1 MNPSHPNYSAPV
13 AVHNQTA
20 AIPGPGYAPGY
31 GSGQHSM
38 QGFGGDQF
46 SDEEVIDLR
55 QYWRTLMRYRWGIVG
70 FSFVVTVLTVL
81 ILFSMKP
88 VYRATATLLIENQNA
103 NVVSI
108 EEVYGLE
115 STNQEY
121 FLTQFEILKSRSL
134 AENVIRTLN
143 LQAHPEFQEEEG
155 FDWKGLLPFEL
166 PSSNAVPSESA
177 QFNQFVDAFIERIAI
192 SPVRKTQLAKVS
204 FEANDAQLAAEV
216 ANALGQAYIESG
228 LEAKLEVTVQASSWL
243 NDRMGSIKAEL
254 NQAER
259 ALQQYKD
266 REGLVGKL
274 GGTDIASK
282 EIDLVADKLSDAR
295 NNRLALEGVYQQIRT
310 AGINNSEGL
319 QRISGVLRDKS
330 VQNYKESLL
339 EVDLKRSELAKR
351 YGHKHPKMIAVEA
364 ELLKAQRA
372 LDIQVVSVAKGIE
385 SDYRAALASEKSL
398 NTALSGTKG
407 NLQDL
412 SRKEFKL
419 RELSQTVET
428 KRAIY
433 NTFLQRINET
443 SATGDLN
450 SANARIIDPAV
461 VPVLPAKPKKSLIA
475 ALAMVVSGMFAVM
488 CAFLLE
494 ALNNT
499 IKTTEDIEQ
508 KLQSTMLGLL
518 PLIKAKGKDKAIKS
532 YRAFVDDE
540 DHGFTEAVRTIR
552 TGIVLSSLDS
562 PQKTLSVTS
571 TVPSEGKTSTSIS
584 LACALAQMENTLL
597 IDADMRRPS
606 VGRVLGLDRSK
617 PGLSG
622 LVAGTADLADC
633 IQHYEEGGVDVMLAG
648 LIPPNPLELLSSKR
662 FAQALQ
668 VLEDKYDRIVI
679 DLPPCQAVSDALAIA
694 PLVGAMVYVVKA
706 DATSATQV
714 KSGLKRLR
722 DINAPLVGIVLN
734 QVDLEKSTRYYG
746 ADYYSGYYDSYG
758 YASESAKADKKS
770 KDKAQKVRAA

>member
-1 MNPSHPNYSAPV
+1 MNPSHPNYTAPV
-13 AVHNQTA
+13 AVQNQQQFA
-20 AIPGPGYAPGY
+20 
-31 GSGQHSM
+31 HSQYM
-38 QGFGGDQF
+38 GEQF

-55 QYWRTLMRYRWGIVG
+55 QYWRTLMRYKWGIVG
-70 FSFVVTVLTVL
+70 FSFVVTLLTVL
-81 ILFSMKP
+81 VLLSMKP

-134 AENVIRTLN
+134 AEKVILKMN
-143 LQAHPEFQEEEG
+143 LQDHPEFREEEG

-166 PSSNAVPSESA
+166 PGKDEQPSESA
-177 QFNQFVDAFIERIAI
+177 VFNQFVDGFLERIAI

-204 FEANDAQLAAEV
+204 FEANDAQLAADV

-243 NDRMGSIKAEL
+243 NDRMGNIKAEL
-254 NQAER
+254 NEAEL
-259 ALQQYKD
+259 ALQSYKD
-266 REGLVGKL
+266 KEGLVGKQ

-282 EIDLVADKLSDAR
+282 EIDLVADKLVEAR
-295 NNRLALEGVYQQIRT
+295 KERLALEGVYQQIRT
-310 AGINNSEGL
+310 AGLGNSEGL
-319 QRISGVLRDKS
+319 QRISGVLRDTS

-351 YGHKHPKMIAVEA
+351 YGPKHPKMIAAEA
-364 ELLKAQRA
+364 EFNKAQRA
-372 LDIQVVSVAKGIE
+372 LDSQVVSVARGIE

-398 NTALSGTKG
+398 DNALSGTKG

-419 RELSQTVET
+419 RELEQNVET

-450 SANARIIDPAV
+450 TANARIVDPAV

-508 KLQSTMLGLL
+508 KLSSTMLGLL
-518 PLIKAKGKDKAIKS
+518 PLLKAKGKDKDIKS
-532 YRAFVDDE
+532 YRAFVDGDNV
-540 DHGFTEAVRTIR
+540 GFTEAVRTIR

-562 PQKTLSVTS
+562 PHKTISVTS
-571 TVPSEGKTSTSIS
+571 TVPSEGKSSTSIS
-584 LACALAQMENTLL
+584 LACALSQMEKTLL

-606 VGRVLGLDRSK
+606 IGKVLGLDRAK
-617 PGLSG
+617 PGLSA
-622 LVAGTADLADC
+622 LVAGTADLSDC
-633 IQHYEEGGVDVMLAG
+633 IQRYEEGDVDVMLAG

-662 FAQALQ
+662 FAQALK

-706 DATSATQV
+706 DSTSATQV
-714 KSGLKRLR
+714 KAGLKRLR
-722 DINAPLVGIVLN
+722 DINAPLVGVILN
-734 QVDLEKSTRYYG
+734 QVDLDKSSRYYG
-746 ADYYSGYYDSYG
+746 SDYYAGYYDSYG
-758 YASESAKADKKS
+758 YAAETAKANKN
-770 KDKAQKVRAA
+770 QKEEQKIRAA

>member
-1 MNPSHPNYSAPV
+1 MNPPAHNSHLPT
-13 AVHNQTA
+13 AVHASPMALNQPAVGAT
-20 AIPGPGYAPGY
+20 YE
-31 GSGQHSM
+31 
-38 QGFGGDQF
+38 
-46 SDEEVIDLR
+46 EEVIDLR

-81 ILFSMKP
+81 VLFSMKP
-88 VYRATATLLIENQNA
+88 VYKATATLLIENQNA

-134 AENVIRTLN
+134 AEKVILKLN
-143 LQAHPEFQEEEG
+143 LQSHPEFQEEEG

-166 PSSNAVPSESA
+166 PGKAEELSESA
-177 QFNQFVDAFIERIAI
+177 RFNRFVDSFIERVAI

-204 FEANDAQLAAEV
+204 FEANDAQLAADV
-216 ANALGQAYIESG
+216 ANELGMAYIESG

-243 NDRMGSIKAEL
+243 NDRMGNIKAEL
-254 NQAER
+254 NAAEL

-266 REGLVGKL
+266 KEGLVGKQ
-274 GGTDIASK
+274 GGTDIANK
-282 EIDLVADKLSDAR
+282 EVDLVADKLVDAR
-295 NNRLALEGVYQQIRT
+295 KERLALEGVYQQIRT
-310 AGINNSEGL
+310 VGSNNSEGL

-339 EVDLKRSELAKR
+339 EVELKRSELAKR
-351 YGHKHPKMIAVEA
+351 YGYKHPKMIAVESEVLRA
-364 ELLKAQRA
+364 KAA
-372 LDIQVVSVAKGIE
+372 LDAQVVSVAKGIE
-385 SDYRAALASEKSL
+385 SDYRAAVASERSL
-398 NTALSGTKG
+398 DNALAGTKG
-407 NLQDL
+407 NLQSL
-412 SRKEFKL
+412 SRKRFKL
-419 RELSQTVET
+419 RELEQNVET

-450 SANARIIDPAV
+450 TANARIVDPAV
-461 VPVLPAKPKKSLIA
+461 VPVLPAKPKKGLIA

-518 PLIKAKGKDKAIKS
+518 PLIKSKGKDKAIKS
-532 YRAFVDDE
+532 YRAFVEGE
-540 DHGFTEAVRTIR
+540 DIGFGEAVRTIR

-562 PQKTLSVTS
+562 PEKTISVTS

-584 LACALAQMENTLL
+584 LACALSQMEKTLL

-606 VGRVLGLDRSK
+606 IGKVLGLDRAK
-617 PGLSG
+617 PGLSA
-622 LVAGTADLADC
+622 LVAGTADLSDC
-633 IQHYEEGGVDVMLAG
+633 IQRYEEGDVDVMLAG

-662 FAQALQ
+662 FAQALK

-706 DATSATQV
+706 DSTSATQV
-714 KSGLKRLR
+714 KAGLKRLR
-722 DINAPLVGIVLN
+722 DINAPLVGVILN
-734 QVDLEKSTRYYG
+734 QVDLDKSSRYYG
-746 ADYYSGYYDSYG
+746 SDYYAGYYDSYG
-758 YASESAKADKKS
+758 YAAETAKANKN
-770 KDKAQKVRAA
+770 QKEEQKIRAA